1 MRQHTSVTIVALLSA
16 GLFLTGCQLF
26 DSSTRQ
32 PAPRS
37 ASVMSMWELYRHCQ
51 SSGDVETVLS
61 AAKQLQQSA
70 DTHVVPAPDVPK
82 SLDRFVTRQPVRTTV
97 DPKAL
102 AASCTLQAARTSLSA
117 GREQEAEQLLYAVVL
132 SYPESDYTFYVAQAR
147 VWIEELHR
155 PGVGPDVVGQ
165 CAIGP
170 AMALPEQHGG
180 RTGAPFFGTQVLV
193 AGGAQQEHRPDA
205 PDPAV
210 GGWRLR

>member
-70 DTHVVPAPDVPK
+70 DTHVVP
-82 SLDRFVTRQPVRTTV
+82 
-97 DPKAL
+97 
-102 AASCTLQAARTSLSA
+102 
-117 GREQEAEQLLYAVVL
+117 EAEQLLYAVVL
-132 SYPESDYTFYVAQAR
+132 SYPESDYTFYVAQAK

-155 PGVGPDVVGQ
+155 PG
-165 CAIGP
+165 
-170 AMALPEQHGG
+170 
-180 RTGAPFFGTQVLV
+180 T
-193 AGGAQQEHRPDA
+193 PDA
-205 PDPAV
+205 LIHPISTF
-210 GGWRLR
+210 

>member
-1 MRQHTSVTIVALLSA
+1 MGLCTVTSLFALMSA
-16 GLFLTGCQLF
+16 GILLTGCTLF
-26 DSSTRQ
+26 DSSARTA
-32 PAPRS
+32 APRS
-37 ASVMSMWELYRHCQ
+37 TSVMSMWELYRHCQ

-82 SLDRFVTRQPVRTTV
+82 SLDRFVTKQPVRTTV

-132 SYPESDYTFYVAQAR
+132 SYPESDYTFYVAQAK

-155 PGVGPDVVGQ
+155 PGASESVIHP
-165 CAIGP
+165 IS
-170 AMALPEQHGG
+170 
-180 RTGAPFFGTQVLV
+180 TF
-193 AGGAQQEHRPDA
+193 
-205 PDPAV
+205 
-210 GGWRLR
+210 

>member
-1 MRQHTSVTIVALLSA
+1 MLLA
-16 GLFLTGCQLF
+16 GCQLF
-26 DSSTRQ
+26 DASTQ
-32 PAPRS
+32 STTMRS
-37 ASVMSMWELYRHCQ
+37 TSVMSMWELYRHCQ

-61 AAKQLQQSA
+61 AAKQLLQSA

-132 SYPESDYTFYVAQAR
+132 SYPESDYTFYVAQAK

-155 PGVGPDVVGQ
+155 PG
-165 CAIGP
+165 
-170 AMALPEQHGG
+170 
-180 RTGAPFFGTQVLV
+180 
-193 AGGAQQEHRPDA
+193 AGGPVIHPISIN
-205 PDPAV
+205 
-210 GGWRLR
+210 

>member
-1 MRQHTSVTIVALLSA
+1 MALSNAIRLSSLLSV
-16 GLFLTGCQLF
+16 GLLLTGCQLF
-26 DSSTRQ
+26 DTSTQ
-32 PAPRS
+32 STALRS
-37 ASVMSMWELYRHCQ
+37 TSVMSMWELYRHCQ

-82 SLDRFVTRQPVRTTV
+82 SLDRFVTKQPVRTTV

-132 SYPESDYTFYVAQAR
+132 SYPESDYTFYVAQAK

-155 PGVGPDVVGQ
+155 PGTV
-165 CAIGP
+165 
-170 AMALPEQHGG
+170 
-180 RTGAPFFGTQVLV
+180 
-193 AGGAQQEHRPDA
+193 
-205 PDPAV
+205 DPV
-210 GGWRLR
+210 IHPISTH

>member
-1 MRQHTSVTIVALLSA
+1 MTSSTGTQSFLL
-16 GLFLTGCQLF
+16 LTVGILLAGCQLF
-26 DSSTRQ
+26 DSSTREV
-32 PAPRS
+32 APRS
-37 ASVMSMWELYRHCQ
+37 TSVMSMWELYRHCQ

-132 SYPESDYTFYVAQAR
+132 SYPESDYTFYVAQAK

-155 PGVGPDVVGQ
+155 PGSSDA
-165 CAIGP
+165 AIHP
-170 AMALPEQHGG
+170 ISTH
-180 RTGAPFFGTQVLV
+180 
-193 AGGAQQEHRPDA
+193 
-205 PDPAV
+205 
-210 GGWRLR
+210 

>member
-1 MRQHTSVTIVALLSA
+1 MALSKAIRLSA
-16 GLFLTGCQLF
+16 WLSVGMLCAGCQLF
-26 DSSTRQ
+26 DGSMHSM
-32 PAPRS
+32 PVRS
-37 ASVMSMWELYRHCQ
+37 PSVMSMWELYRHCQ

-82 SLDRFVTRQPVRTTV
+82 SLDRFVTKQPVRTTV

-132 SYPESDYTFYVAQAR
+132 SYPESDYTFYVAQAK

-155 PGVGPDVVGQ
+155 PGTVDPVVHP
-165 CAIGP
+165 ISIY
-170 AMALPEQHGG
+170 
-180 RTGAPFFGTQVLV
+180 
-193 AGGAQQEHRPDA
+193 
-205 PDPAV
+205 
-210 GGWRLR
+210 

>member
-1 MRQHTSVTIVALLSA
+1 MALSKVIRLSA
-16 GLFLTGCQLF
+16 WLSVGMVCAGCQLF
-26 DSSTRQ
+26 DGSTQSS
-32 PAPRS
+32 PMRS
-37 ASVMSMWELYRHCQ
+37 PSVMSMWELYRHCQ

-82 SLDRFVTRQPVRTTV
+82 SLDRFVTKQPVRTTV

-132 SYPESDYTFYVAQAR
+132 SYPESDYTFYVAQAK

-155 PGVGPDVVGQ
+155 PGTVEPVVHP
-165 CAIGP
+165 ISI
-170 AMALPEQHGG
+170 H
-180 RTGAPFFGTQVLV
+180 
-193 AGGAQQEHRPDA
+193 
-205 PDPAV
+205 
-210 GGWRLR
+210 

>member
-1 MRQHTSVTIVALLSA
+1 MALSKAIHLSTWFSVGMLLA
-16 GLFLTGCQLF
+16 GCQLF
-26 DSSTRQ
+26 DAPTQSPAVRST
-32 PAPRS
+32 
-37 ASVMSMWELYRHCQ
+37 SVMSMWELYRHCQ

-102 AASCTLQAARTSLSA
+102 AASCTLQAARTSLST

-132 SYPESDYTFYVAQAR
+132 SYPESDYTFYVAQAK

-155 PGVGPDVVGQ
+155 PGAV
-165 CAIGP
+165 
-170 AMALPEQHGG
+170 
-180 RTGAPFFGTQVLV
+180 
-193 AGGAQQEHRPDA
+193 
-205 PDPAV
+205 DPV
-210 GGWRLR
+210 IHPISIY

>member
-32 PAPRS
+32 PAPRL

-155 PGVGPDVVGQ
+155 PGT
-165 CAIGP
+165 
-170 AMALPEQHGG
+170 L
-180 RTGAPFFGTQVLV
+180 
-193 AGGAQQEHRPDA
+193 DA
-205 PDPAV
+205 VIHPISTF
-210 GGWRLR
+210 

>member
-1 MRQHTSVTIVALLSA
+1 MALSKAIHLSTWFSVGMLLA
-16 GLFLTGCQLF
+16 GCQLF
-26 DSSTRQ
+26 DAPTQSPAVRST
-32 PAPRS
+32 
-37 ASVMSMWELYRHCQ
+37 SVMSMWELYRHCQ

-82 SLDRFVTRQPVRTTV
+82 SLDRFVTKQPVRTTV

-132 SYPESDYTFYVAQAR
+132 SYPESDYTFYVAQAK

-155 PGVGPDVVGQ
+155 PDTV
-165 CAIGP
+165 
-170 AMALPEQHGG
+170 
-180 RTGAPFFGTQVLV
+180 
-193 AGGAQQEHRPDA
+193 
-205 PDPAV
+205 DPV
-210 GGWRLR
+210 IHPISTH

>member
-1 MRQHTSVTIVALLSA
+1 MHKSVTTFVLLSA
-16 GLFLTGCQLF
+16 GFFLTGCQLF

-70 DTHVVPAPDVPK
+70 DTHVVPAPDVPN

-117 GREQEAEQLLYAVVL
+117 GRDQEAEQLLYAVVL
-132 SYPESDYTFYVAQAR
+132 SYPESDYTFYVAQAK
-147 VWIEELHR
+147 VWIEDLHR
-155 PGVGPDVVGQ
+155 PG
-165 CAIGP
+165 A
-170 AMALPEQHGG
+170 PE
-180 RTGAPFFGTQVLV
+180 PFIHPISTF
-193 AGGAQQEHRPDA
+193 QQP
-205 PDPAV
+205 
-210 GGWRLR
+210 LQ